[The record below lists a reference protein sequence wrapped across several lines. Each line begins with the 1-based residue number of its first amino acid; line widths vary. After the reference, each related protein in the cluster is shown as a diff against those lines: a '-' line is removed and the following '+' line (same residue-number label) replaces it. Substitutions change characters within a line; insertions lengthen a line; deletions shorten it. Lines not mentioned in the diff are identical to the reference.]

1 MKNLYY
7 FFLLFALL
15 FGSCYDDEGNYDY
28 RNLNEIKI
36 DTTGKG
42 IQKTY
47 SIYQFEKLSI
57 PLVVSQIGG
66 DTANLEY
73 AWTVYPNDENV
84 DNREKP
90 LLLSTRPAF
99 DEVINLKSGA
109 YIILLTVTDRT
120 TGVKEEMKFGV
131 NVSALLKS
139 GWLVFYE
146 DGNGQSDVAIIND
159 RILDQSIT
167 SDEVLLDLFS
177 RVNGR
182 KLKGSPRD
190 INHLR
195 LIIYPKYMP
204 SIYILTDQEGVRVN
218 DQDFSLYGSVGDFFF
233 LRPSIE
239 DYHLHTVYAYGT
251 EFIIN
256 QGKIHKAGLTDF
268 SAADQK
274 KFQVEVYGDYYA
286 EPWIAGSSSGSMSP
300 LFYDRSSKKF
310 RFVDYA
316 GNLLEFGV
324 QSGNPAFDVR
334 NVGMD
339 MLYME
344 SGYNALTLALFEDAD
359 HRRYLLECDFNNM
372 GAVAKSKHLFSGCEG
387 AEDARFFS
395 VGNKGPVFMYA
406 DERNVYAFDY
416 ASQVIS
422 SQKQW
427 TVPVGQEKITCMKLF
442 RGNPMAVVPGPYSY
456 NPNTPYMLDMESK
469 LIFIATYNES
479 TGEGFVY
486 RCNIDPTTGV
496 IDRSTEV
503 KYKGFGKVK
512 AMAHKAPNTNKG

>member
-7 FFLLFALL
+7 LCLLLGVF
-15 FGSCYDDEGNYDY
+15 FGSCYDNEGNYDY

-36 DTTGKG
+36 DTSGKG

-47 SIYQFEKLSI
+47 SIYQFEKLTI
-57 PLVVSQIGG
+57 PTVVLQTGG

-84 DNREKP
+84 DNQEKP
-90 LLLSTRPAF
+90 VLLSTRPAF

-109 YIILLTVTDRT
+109 YILLFTVTDKT
-120 TGVKEEMKFGV
+120 NGVKEEMKFGV

-146 DGNGQSDVAIIND
+146 DGNGESDVAIIND
-159 RILDQSIT
+159 RILDQSLT

-195 LIIYPKYMP
+195 LIMYPKYSP
-204 SIYILTDQEGVRVN
+204 AIYILTDQEGVRVN

-233 LRPSIE
+233 LPPSVE
-239 DYHLHTVYAYGT
+239 DYQLHAVYGYGT
-251 EFIIN
+251 EFIVN
-256 QGKIHKAGLTDF
+256 QGKIHEAGLSDN

-286 EPWIAGSSSGSMSP
+286 EPWIAGSSNGAMSP
-300 LFYDRSSKKF
+300 LFYDRLSKRF
-310 RFVDYA
+310 RYVNYA

-324 QSGNPAFDVR
+324 QSGDPSFDVR

-339 MLYME
+339 MLFME
-344 SGYNALTLALFEDAD
+344 SGYNTLTLALFEDTD
-359 HRRYLLECDFNNM
+359 HRRYLLECDFNKM
-372 GAVAKSKHLFSGCEG
+372 EAVAKGKYLFSGYEG
-387 AEDARFFS
+387 TDDARFFS

-406 DERNVYAFDY
+406 NEHDVWSFDY
-416 ASQVIS
+416 ASQVVS

-427 TVPVGQEKITCMKLF
+427 TVPDNKEKITCMKLF
-442 RGNPMAVVPGPYSY
+442 RGNPMAVGRNPYPY
-456 NPNTPYMLDMESK
+456 NPNTPYILDMESK

-486 RCNIDPTTGV
+486 RYNLDPTTGV

-512 AMAHKAPNTNKG
+512 AMAHKSPNSNKG